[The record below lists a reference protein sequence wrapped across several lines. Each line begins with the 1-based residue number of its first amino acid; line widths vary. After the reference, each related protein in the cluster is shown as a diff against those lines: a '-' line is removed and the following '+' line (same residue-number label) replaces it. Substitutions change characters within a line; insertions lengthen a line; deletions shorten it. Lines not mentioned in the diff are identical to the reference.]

1 MMRAKSS
8 SPAISMGRTAP
19 IRAPALGAA
28 PPRQRHDRSA
38 RKNDGQGRH
47 RHPIGDLRDREP
59 GRARFVRN
67 GFTLTVMLHL
77 FHIDL
82 VVVLVRA
89 DPLDPHDTL
98 VEVRGYNQAIVVA
111 FDIEHDPVC
120 RDDTGRRVVR
130 VSYTLAATGSFRMCR
145 KLSLACI
152 AKSPGVELQE
162 ARWVLLTE
170 SWSDRLSGDR
180 SAADR

>member
-1 MMRAKSS
+1 
-8 SPAISMGRTAP
+8 
-19 IRAPALGAA
+19 
-28 PPRQRHDRSA
+28 
-38 RKNDGQGRH
+38 
-47 RHPIGDLRDREP
+47 
-59 GRARFVRN
+59 
-67 GFTLTVMLHL
+67 MLHL
-77 FHIDL
+77 VHIDL

-111 FDIEHDPVC
+111 FDIEHDPVG

-170 SWSDRLSGDR
+170 P
-180 SAADR
+180 